1 MTMTI
6 HGKNAVHEAIKANRR
21 VHEII
26 TQANADVSFL
36 RSLDKRVRLTTV
48 DKAQMDARFGA
59 AHQGVAAVVDDYRP
73 IPLKKALE
81 KPGSKLF
88 VMLDSVEDPHNLGA
102 VIRSVDAFGASGV
115 IIPTRRSASITP
127 TVVKVSTGAIEH
139 VDIIAVTNLN
149 RAIETLKKANVW
161 VVGTDA
167 ATDKT
172 LADIHV
178 DTDLCI
184 VFGSEGKGMHR
195 LVKENCDYL
204 VGIPMRGHVNS
215 LNVSVACGVTLHDI
229 TRRRRGS

>member
-6 HGKNAVHEAIKANRR
+6 HGKNAVHEAIKAKRR
-21 VHEII
+21 VYEII
-26 TQANADVSFL
+26 TQPG
-36 RSLDKRVRLTTV
+36 LDEPFIRTLEGRVRKTT
-48 DKAQMDARFGA
+48 MDRPRMDERFGPG
-59 AHQGVAAVVDDYRP
+59 HQGIAAVVDDYATTP
-73 IPLKKALE
+73 LEKALKKDG
-81 KPGSKLF
+81 PKLF

-102 VIRSVDAFGASGV
+102 VIRSADAFNASGV

-167 ATDKT
+167 SAQDG
-172 LADIHV
+172 LEAIHV
-178 DTDLCI
+178 DTDLCV

-204 VGIPMRGHVNS
+204 VKIPMQGHVNS
-215 LNVSVACGVTLHDI
+215 LNVSVACGVILHDI
-229 TRRRRGS
+229 TRRRRLI